1 LLTWLLIASELV
13 LIAAELNVVLA
24 RRLWPRSLAGDLLE
38 TDKRALRD
46 SVCSAQADLREHIT
60 VAFTESDRV
69 PADPAKPR
77 PQTHRTS
84 R

>member
-1 LLTWLLIASELV
+1 LV

-24 RRLWPRSLAGDLLE
+24 RRSWPRSLAGDLLE

-69 PADPAKPR
+69 PADPR
-77 PQTHRTS
+77 NRDRERTE
-84 R
+84 RHGEAAG